1 MFSQNNTWCQISIQ
15 YGGHGNYIHILNMK
29 DGCHHET
36 ASTYMYFLVTCT
48 VAVWPWHYTL
58 YESKFPPIPPFQ
70 IHNCICLDH
79 RDVQHD
85 HGMNTRS
92 TLNYSV
98 PHFVQILCFDGIL
111 QVLFRNFQKLHNWQ
125 LSFSR
130 LSFGLS
136 CDSVRPCRHDLYL
149 FQCQQ
154 LASEHNR
161 PMCTQN
167 KLVSTLYIMFTPN
180 Y

>member
-36 ASTYMYFLVTCT
+36 VHTCISWLH
-48 VAVWPWHYTL
+48 VAVWPHMTL
-58 YESKFPPIPPFQ
+58 YPLWIQ
-70 IHNCICLDH
+70 ISAHSPRLFKSIMHLS
-79 RDVQHD
+79 RSPRQHD